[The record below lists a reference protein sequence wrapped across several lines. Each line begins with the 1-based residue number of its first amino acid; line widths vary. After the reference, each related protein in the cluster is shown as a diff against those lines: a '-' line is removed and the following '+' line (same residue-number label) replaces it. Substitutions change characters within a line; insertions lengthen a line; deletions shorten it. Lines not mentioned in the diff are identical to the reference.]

1 MNPIITRILTLQD
14 RSTSVIAQIRL
25 FILMFLA
32 LLMPLLAYAFKGIGE
47 TLTRSIFGSG
57 GAIAFG
63 KRVFL
68 FLAIRSF
75 ARDMLTDTLLQLLE
89 KFVLIPVGALYALGL
104 LDMVAARQPRLPFS
118 ARHFNSDE
126 YHGDFPDLARR
137 T

>member
-1 MNPIITRILTLQD
+1 
-14 RSTSVIAQIRL
+14 
-25 FILMFLA
+25 MFLA

-57 GAIAFG
+57 AAIAFG

-104 LDMVAARQPRLPFS
+104 LDMVAARLPRLPFS